1 MTFSQLESTPLYP
14 CLGHEIPVTRKE
26 RKDVGGEKYSRSGG
40 GDGNAGTIASNYV
53 KWPVSGLG
61 SGLVPPRGVS
71 SFPSVLL
78 DDDDD
83 DRCSRCESSLVN
95 VAPRVSLGA

>member
-1 MTFSQLESTPLYP
+1 MSVVKNTLARSD
-14 CLGHEIPVTRKE
+14 G
-26 RKDVGGEKYSRSGG
+26 SGG

-53 KWPVSGLG
+53 EWPVSGLG

>member
-1 MTFSQLESTPLYP
+1 MSVVKNTLARSD
-14 CLGHEIPVTRKE
+14 G
-26 RKDVGGEKYSRSGG
+26 SGG

-53 KWPVSGLG
+53 EWPVSGLG
-61 SGLVPPRGVS
+61 SSLVPPRGVS